1 MKIIYTKHAGVD
13 KFALL
18 RRHHFKVSKRLIKEV
33 LQNPEHIDKES
44 DTPKIIASRSIDSRH
59 ILRVVYRK
67 EGDIITVIT
76 FYPAEKGR
84 YY

>member
-1 MKIIYTKHAGVD
+1 MKIVFSKHARED
-13 KFALL
+13 KFSALAKHKFYL
-18 RRHHFKVSKRLIKEV
+18 NEEDLIKIIE
-33 LQNPEHIDKES
+33 QPENQDKES
-44 DTPKIIASRSIDSRH
+44 DKPNIIASKSYDEKH

-67 EGDIITVIT
+67 EGDIIKIIT